1 MQTIYIYIYSSV
13 KIMILLVYFHE
24 KELLHGTEIKLTV
37 LDYPLQRII
46 LTSVTNFCGLS
57 TNI

>member
-1 MQTIYIYIYSSV
+1 
-13 KIMILLVYFHE
+13 MILLVYFHE